1 MNPKYISQLWLKNI
15 KKLDT
20 KNKLRHG
27 EIYAKDGSISDFSI
41 NNNIVK
47 AKVMGAPGDVYD
59 VEIEFEKFTKLNI
72 EYLTLYISNNF
83 NIFSKLLNHQID
95 EELLHTKVKILP
107 SSLKDFKM
115 SCSCAKGLF
124 CKHKAAVFHKI
135 AYEIEKDPFL
145 VFTLLNFNIKN
156 LFLDENLKIK
166 CIGDVLRNDDSINI
180 PTSNNMDYMSNFEL
194 LLTNHPIFYHS
205 NEDFKEILIKT
216 LQSMSKC
223 SRQIQNPV
231 IKSDFIEYVILG
243 NSLKTFEYFSS
254 KSPEEIKNVFENK
267 WHSPNNWK
275 DFKIDINGNYEII
288 KIDNGEEVN
297 IFQTGDLSR
306 YLFAFFAE
314 LKQVD
319 FSKYNDNI
327 KYLFEIFNFTL
338 QLINLNALIP
348 DIFSLESKKHHIRWI
363 PVFEKDIYNHVE
375 KLADDFPEDIIT
387 FNAMGLKKH
396 IGVVT
401 LISLFFEGF
410 CKYYVNK
417 FIPHSLS
424 AYIRNTFFRLFF
436 LKSQDFDNFRYKN
449 AAVEVNN
456 WISPLMLKQKDYSFI
471 INISQDDY
479 EFVFDLKIKIDD
491 DIHSFEY
498 LVLNKRFD
506 VINDLTVIKEI
517 FAKYGIKWDLAN
529 MGSMDLRDFSSF
541 MDVVAPALESQGIE
555 INPPEEFTKI
565 NNAKLVLE
573 SDFADNSLTLND
585 LSDFNWRIA
594 IGDETFSVD
603 DFKTFAQNYRGLV
616 EIGDKYYVID
626 EDNLRD
632 IYNDISNIPEN
643 KSKSDLIKYLLSSK
657 SDNVEIDEKLMEL
670 KDNLLDIGEIEPPK
684 SLNAKLRPYQEVG
697 FSWMIQ
703 NIKLGFGS
711 ILADDMG
718 LGKTIQLLSVVSYLK
733 QHNLINEKKVLI
745 VVPTSIL
752 TNWYRE
758 IEKFTP
764 SLKAEI
770 YHINTRTIPEND
782 YDILLTSYSMV
793 RQDIKKFIKI
803 DWLLVVVDEAQNIK
817 NPKTKQTKALKALNA
832 DYHIALSGTPI
843 ENHLSEYWSIFDFIN
858 KGYLFSL
865 KEFKKRFIKPIEKND
880 ADTLSDF
887 RKITSPFI
895 LRRLKSDKSIVKDLP
910 DKLVND
916 IYCNL
921 TLKQATLYEESLNKL
936 ILDVEDS
943 SGIQR
948 KGLVL
953 KLINSLKQICNHPS
967 QFIKVDDA
975 KIADS
980 GKMEVLINILQ
991 NVLDEDGK
999 ILIFTQYVEMGKI
1012 MKKLIEEKFL
1022 EEVLFLH
1029 GGLSRSKR
1037 DELIDKFQNGE
1048 PKIFI
1053 LSLKAGG
1060 IGLNLTAATHVVH
1073 YDLWWNPAVE
1083 NQATDRAYR
1092 IGQKENVFVYRFI
1105 TTGTLEESINQILS
1119 SKEKL
1124 VDMTIGNGESF
1135 ITEMSN
1141 DELREMLY
1149 LRDNFGN

>member
-1 MNPKYISQLWLKNI
+1 MNSKYISQLWLKNI

-145 VFTLLNFNIKN
+145 VFTLNGFDIKK
-156 LFLDENLKIK
+156 LFLNENLKIK
-166 CIGDVLRNDDSINI
+166 SIGDVLTNKVSITL
-180 PTSNNMDYMSNFEL
+180 PTSNNMDYISNFEMVL
-194 LLTNHPIFYHS
+194 GNYPSFYPQ

-275 DFKIDINGNYEII
+275 DFKIDINGDYEII

-348 DIFSLESKKHHIRWI
+348 DIFSLESKKYHIRWI

-375 KLADDFPEDIIT
+375 KLAGDFPEEIIT
-387 FNAMGLKKH
+387 FNGVGLERH
-396 IGVVT
+396 VGVVT
-401 LISLFFEGF
+401 IISLFFEGF

-417 FIPHSLS
+417 FMPRSLS

-471 INISQDDY
+471 IDISQDD
-479 EFVFDLKIKIDD
+479 FGFDFELKIKIGDEL
-491 DIHSFEY
+491 HSFEY
-498 LVLNKRFD
+498 LVLNKKFD
-506 VINDLTVIKEI
+506 IINDLSVINEI
-517 FAKYGIKWDLAN
+517 FAKFGINGDSVN
-529 MGSMDLRDFSSF
+529 IESMDLREFSVF
-541 MDVVAPALESQGIE
+541 MDIVAPALESHGIKVD
-555 INPPEEFTKI
+555 PPEEFI
-565 NNAKLVLE
+565 
-573 SDFADNSLTLND
+573 
-585 LSDFNWRIA
+585 
-594 IGDETFSVD
+594 
-603 DFKTFAQNYRGLV
+603 KTFAQNYRGLV

-880 ADTLSDF
+880 TDTLSDF

-895 LRRLKSDKSIVKDLP
+895 LRRLKSDKSIVNDLP

-967 QFIKVDDA
+967 QFIKTDDA

-991 NVLDEDGK
+991 NILDEDGK

-1105 TTGTLEESINQILS
+1105 TTGTLEERINQILS